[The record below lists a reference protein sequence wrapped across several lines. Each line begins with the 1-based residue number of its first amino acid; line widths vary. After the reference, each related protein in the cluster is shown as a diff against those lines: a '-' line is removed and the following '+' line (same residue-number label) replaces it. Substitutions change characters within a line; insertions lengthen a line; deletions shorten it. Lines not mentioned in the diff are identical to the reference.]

1 MTGKGVLEEL
11 VKSNASLT
19 ITIATLADTN
29 ARLSKKVE
37 MLTAAL
43 AKKGGGGGEVLR
55 REPGKY
61 CPNSKGKHGTIRMS
75 ALISSGIGT
84 NAYVGGIPE

>member
-19 ITIATLADTN
+19 ITIATLSDTN
-29 ARLSKKVE
+29 TRLSKKVE
-37 MLTAAL
+37 TLTAAL
-43 AKKGGGGGEVLR
+43 AKKRGGGGEMPV

-61 CPNSKGKHGTIRMS
+61 CPNWKRETWHK
-75 ALISSGIGT
+75 
-84 NAYVGGIPE
+84 PDE